1 MQRLSSFVPLIVVV
15 ALSLLLPFLG
25 AWLGGQP
32 VGDLTALPLIQRPW
46 DPLPPQHGITLA
58 ANLVSVGLVLVL
70 MLLARPRRR
79 DEVAPQP
86 ASAAAAA
93 PTPWPRFGWL
103 GAFALIAAVIAWDG
117 AAIQVAIALVTLAA
131 MLFAGADTQRRTGT
145 SLIRQRPGYFF
156 SLFPAS
162 LVLGWTFYW
171 VNLFLGLW
179 TYPGATETVPFVLG
193 KSIDYAV
200 LLPAVLVLRQWLAS
214 FPWLLRMTNR
224 ARPLPGT
231 ATPQEGWTLLG
242 LGSVALV
249 GAALWP
255 DWLYGLTLLAP
266 LLLASGLSQLR
277 GRDTLLAGL
286 GRGDWS
292 RVLLPGAAALL
303 VGLIAQAG
311 NALLGPAWVIE
322 LPLLGGPMLFD
333 LPLPAWLVIA
343 ALGLLGVWV
352 ADQLTAPWQQ
362 RPQQPAYRP
371 RFPIRVAVEDLLHK
385 PKR

>member
-1 MQRLSSFVPLIVVV
+1 LSNFVPLIVVV
-15 ALSLLLPFLG
+15 ALTLLLPFLG

-32 VGDLTALPLIQRPW
+32 VGDLLALPLTQRPW
-46 DPLPPQHGITLA
+46 DPWPPEQGITLA
-58 ANLVSVGLVLVL
+58 ANLVSIGLLVVLV
-70 MLLARPRRR
+70 LLARPRRR
-79 DEVAPQP
+79 DGGARQP
-86 ASAAAAA
+86 EPAATAMQAS
-93 PTPWPRFGWL
+93 WPRYGWL
-103 GAFALIAAVIAWDG
+103 GVFALIAAVIAWDG
-117 AAIQVAIALVTLAA
+117 AAIQAAIALVTLAA

-179 TYPGATETVPFVLG
+179 AYPGATETVPFVLG

-200 LLPAVLVLRQWLAS
+200 LLPAALVLRQWLAS
-214 FPWLLRMTNR
+214 FPGVLQLTNR
-224 ARPLPGT
+224 ARPLPGR

-266 LLLASGLSQLR
+266 LLLAFGLSQLR

-292 RVLLPGAAALL
+292 RVLLPAAAALL
-303 VGLIAQAG
+303 VGLIAQGG

-352 ADQLTAPWQQ
+352 ADQLTSPWQQ
-362 RPQQPAYRP
+362 RPLQPAYRP
-371 RFPIRVAVEDLLHK
+371 RFPVRVVLEDLLQR